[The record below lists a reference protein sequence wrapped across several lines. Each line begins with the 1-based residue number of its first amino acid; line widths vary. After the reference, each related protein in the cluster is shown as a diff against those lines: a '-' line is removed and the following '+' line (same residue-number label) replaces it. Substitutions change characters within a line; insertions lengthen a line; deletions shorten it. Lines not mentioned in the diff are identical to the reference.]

1 MTMKTIYVAF
11 LIAVCAILAAALSG
25 CSAEK
30 YGAAVDQ
37 SISTVKVKDVFL
49 NNDLV
54 GSPVTLEGKIS
65 SQCGSNGCWFVLQDD
80 TGQVFINLAP
90 NKMTVPPRMNRN
102 AKVTGI
108 VYPVQGELQI
118 IAQGVEI
125 R

>member
-1 MTMKTIYVAF
+1 MNRNSISIGLFF
-11 LIAVCAILAAALSG
+11 LLLLGLVG

-30 YGAAVDQ
+30 YGTAVDR
-37 SISTVKVKDVFL
+37 SIKTVKVKDVIL
-49 NNDLV
+49 NRDLV
-54 GSPVTLEGKIS
+54 GKPVTLEGKIS
-65 SQCGSNGCWFVLQDD
+65 SQCGSNGCWFVLMDD

-90 NKMTVPPRMNRN
+90 NNLTVPPRLNKSAR
-102 AKVTGI
+102 VTGI

>member
-1 MTMKTIYVAF
+1 MKRVLSVF
-11 LIAVCAILAAALSG
+11 LAAGIVLSLLG

-30 YGAAVDQ
+30 YGAGVDTK
-37 SISTVKVKDVFL
+37 IAAVKVKDIFL
-49 NNDLV
+49 DSNPV
-54 GSPVTLEGKIS
+54 GKKVTIAGKIS

-80 TGQVFINLAP
+80 TGQVFINLSQ
-90 NKMTVPPRMNRN
+90 NNMTVPPSMNRT

-118 IAQGVEI
+118 IAEGVEV

>member
-80 TGQVFINLAP
+80 TGQVFIILHR
-90 NKMTVPPRMNRN
+90 TR
-102 AKVTGI
+102 
-108 VYPVQGELQI
+108 
-118 IAQGVEI
+118 
-125 R
+125 